1 VRARS
6 TRAALLVLVVAGT
19 LAPLASG
26 ARTGLSLRGVDVSSY
41 PTVRATLVAPVASD
55 QAPTLTENGRR
66 VLDLIAENLASTKSV
81 VVAVDR
87 SRSMAGTRIADADA
101 GARSF
106 VASKA
111 PSDRLAVVVFGSSAV
126 QLTKFSTSTTDAD
139 DALNVLGVDQ
149 KSGTALN
156 NAVALSTQM
165 LATEQG
171 RARVLVLLT
180 DGTNVAKGS
189 SSLDGV
195 LASARRNGVL
205 IYPIGIAASPAGRAT
220 LQKMAHMTGGTY
232 HDAASS
238 SALKSVYA
246 SIAAELKRTWRL
258 EYVTTARPG
267 DKVHIRVA
275 LDPEGAVSSNV
286 TVPGSLATVSPD
298 SKALPSVFYTPLGGL
313 LITLLVAFLVLAGAG
328 FALMGGKGNWIK
340 ARLAPHVEGGPRH
353 KSREKGERLAAFAG
367 LFKATEQAFSHRKP
381 WKRVHT
387 KLERAAVPLR
397 TVEFVYLMTGC
408 GFLLMLLAAFSGR
421 SSIGMMI
428 AFAIG
433 ALVPYCWVSFK
444 ARRRMTM
451 FDDQLPDLLVTLAA
465 SLKAGHSFKQGLQTI
480 VDEGQEPASTELGR
494 VVTDTRLGRPMDE
507 ALTET
512 AERIGSKN
520 FSFVITAVTIQRQVG
535 GSLAGLFDM
544 VADTVRQRQQFA
556 RKIRSLT
563 AMGRASAY
571 VLVALPFFIAFA
583 ITLLNPTYMDP
594 LYHSSTG
601 HMLIILGLTMMV
613 FGSLILRK
621 IVSFKG

>member
-6 TRAALLVLVVAGT
+6 AAQALLVLAVAGT

-26 ARTGLSLRGVDVSSY
+26 ARAGLSLRGVDASAY

-55 QAPTLTENGRR
+55 SSPTLTENGKR
-66 VLDLIAENLASTKSV
+66 VLDLTAENLASAKSV

-87 SRSMAGTRIADADA
+87 SRSMAGKRIADAAA

-111 PSDRLAVVVFGSSAV
+111 ASDRFAVVVFGSTAV

-139 DALNVLGVDQ
+139 DALNVLGVDR

-156 NAVALSTQM
+156 DAVAVSTRM
-165 LATEQG
+165 LATEAG

-180 DGTNVAKGS
+180 DGTDVS
-189 SSLDGV
+189 SQSSLRDA
-195 LASARRNGVL
+195 LASARRAGVL
-205 IYPIGIAASPAGRAT
+205 VYPIGIAPSANGRAA
-220 LQKMAHMTGGTY
+220 LQRMANETGGTY
-232 HDAASS
+232 HDVASS

-258 EYVTTARPG
+258 EYVTAARPG

-275 LDPEGAVSSNV
+275 LDPEGAASTDV
-286 TVPGSLATVSPD
+286 TVPGSLAPAKPD
-298 SKALPSVFYTPLGGL
+298 SHPLPGVLYTPLGGL
-313 LITLLVAFLVLAGAG
+313 LVTLLVAFLVLTGVA
-328 FALMGGKGNWIK
+328 FALVGSKGSWLK
-340 ARLAPHVEGGPRH
+340 SRLAPHVEGPKRS
-353 KSREKGERLAAFAG
+353 KQREKGERLAAFSG

-381 WKRVHT
+381 WKRVAT
-387 KLERAAVPLR
+387 LLERAGVPLR
-397 TVEFVYLMTGC
+397 TVEFFYLMTGC
-408 GFLLMLLAAFSGR
+408 GFVLMLLAALSGR
-421 SSIGMMI
+421 STIGMLI
-428 AFAIG
+428 ALAIG
-433 ALVPYCWVSFK
+433 ALIPYGWVSFK
-444 ARRRMTM
+444 AKRRMYA
-451 FDDQLPDLLVTLAA
+451 FEDQLPDLLVTLAA
-465 SLKAGHSFKQGLQTI
+465 SLKAGHSFKQGLQTL

-494 VVTDTRLGRPMDE
+494 VITDTRLGRPMDE
-507 ALTET
+507 ALSET

-544 VADTVRQRQQFA
+544 VADTVRQRQQFE

-571 VLVALPFFIAFA
+571 VLVALPFFIAIA
-583 ITLLNPTYMDP
+583 ITLLNPSYMDP
-594 LYHSSTG
+594 LYHTSTG
-601 HMLIILGLTMMV
+601 HMLIIVGLVMMA
-613 FGSLILRK
+613 FGSLVLRK